1 MTDLKID
8 ESSWE
13 PTGNPR
19 VLWVALIT
27 FIYGFSVWAINSS
40 LAPYLKDW
48 YGFSTSEVLLVAA
61 MSPLFAAVTSLLL
74 GIASDMW
81 GGRIIFTLL
90 LLFLPF
96 PMIGYMFANSYFMFL
111 SAGIFM
117 GLGGASFIIGN
128 THVAVWYP
136 KERQGAALG
145 LYAFGNVG
153 VALGMILVP
162 FMINNVLGGAPGTDL
177 PPKFSLGPYYFL
189 EGWRLIFPVYA
200 VLSLILAFVYWKMTS
215 EPPSR
220 DRKITFASIASV
232 YKSSA
237 LPWILAYLYG
247 ATFGALMFSAAFLPT
262 YLVDQYDIDKQ
273 TAIMFFVPVFVL
285 LVSGARPFSGWLGDR
300 YNPRKL
306 LIYSLSAQLVLAAA
320 LVAQLPFPWQMSL
333 LYAIAV
339 LYGAGASL
347 VVKII
352 PLYFKEVGAVTGLAK
367 TAGASTGAVMTIV
380 MSTVKGT
387 TGEYTYGWLIWTV
400 AIALALVLA
409 LRPQPYKR
417 AADAHSKVETLL
429 T

>member
-1 MTDLKID
+1 ML
-8 ESSWE
+8 
-13 PTGNPR
+13 
-19 VLWVALIT
+19 
-27 FIYGFSVWAINSS
+27 
-40 LAPYLKDW
+40 
-48 YGFSTSEVLLVAA
+48 
-61 MSPLFAAVTSLLL
+61 
-74 GIASDMW
+74 
-81 GGRIIFTLL
+81 
-90 LLFLPF
+90 
-96 PMIGYMFANSYFMFL
+96 
-111 SAGIFM
+111 
-117 GLGGASFIIGN
+117 
-128 THVAVWYP
+128 
-136 KERQGAALG
+136 
-145 LYAFGNVG
+145 
-153 VALGMILVP
+153 
-162 FMINNVLGGAPGTDL
+162 
-177 PPKFSLGPYYFL
+177 
-189 EGWRLIFPVYA
+189 
-200 VLSLILAFVYWKMTS
+200 
-215 EPPSR
+215 
-220 DRKITFASIASV
+220 
-232 YKSSA
+232 
-237 LPWILAYLYG
+237 
-247 ATFGALMFSAAFLPT
+247 
-262 YLVDQYDIDKQ
+262 
-273 TAIMFFVPVFVL
+273 FVPVFVL

>member
-1 MTDLKID
+1 MTDLKKE

-13 PTGNPR
+13 PTGNPK

-27 FIYGFSVWAINSS
+27 FTYGFSVWAINSS

-48 YGFSTSEVLLVAA
+48 YGFSTSDVLLVAA

-96 PMIGYMFANSYFMFL
+96 PMIGYMFADSYYAFL
-111 SAGIFM
+111 AVGIFM

-136 KERQGAALG
+136 KKRQGAALG

-162 FMINNVLGGAPGTDL
+162 FLLNNVLGGAPGSDL
-177 PPKFSLGPYYFL
+177 PPKISLGPF
-189 EGWRLIFPVYA
+189 EGWRLIFPIYA
-200 VLSLILAFVYWKMTS
+200 VLSLILAFVYWTMTS
-215 EPPSR
+215 EPPNR
-220 DRKITFASIASV
+220 GRGITFASIASV

-247 ATFGALMFSAAFLPT
+247 ATFGALMFNAAFLPT
-262 YLVDQYDIDKQ
+262 YLVDQYGIDKP
-273 TAIMFFVPVFVL
+273 TAIMVFVPIFVL
-285 LVSGARPFSGWLGDR
+285 LVAGARPFSGWLGDR
-300 YNPRKL
+300 YNPRTL
-306 LIYSLSAQLVLAAA
+306 LIYSLSAQLALAAA
-320 LVAQLPFPWQMSL
+320 LVAQLPFYWQMSI
-333 LYAIAV
+333 LYAVAV
-339 LYGAGASL
+339 LYGGGASL

-367 TAGASTGAVMTIV
+367 TAGASTGAIMTII
-380 MSTVKGT
+380 MSQVKGA
-387 TGEYTYGWLIWTV
+387 TGGYTYGWLIWTV
-400 AIALALVLA
+400 AIAFALFLA
-409 LRPQPYKR
+409 LRPQPYER
-417 AADAHSKVETLL
+417 GAAAASQPAS
-429 T
+429 

>member
-1 MTDLKID
+1 MSETNNEKGNVEDGG
-8 ESSWE
+8 SWN

-27 FIYGFSVWAINSS
+27 FTYGFSVWAINSS
-40 LAPYLKDW
+40 LAPYLRDW
-48 YGFSTSEVLLVAA
+48 YGYSTSEVLIVAA

-81 GGRIIFTLL
+81 GGRRIFTLL

-96 PMIGYMFANSYFMFL
+96 PMIGYMFADSYFMFL
-111 SAGIFM
+111 LVGIFM

-128 THVAVWYP
+128 AHVAVWYP

-153 VALGMILVP
+153 VAVGMILVP
-162 FMINNVLGGAPGTDL
+162 FLLNNVLGGAPGSDL
-177 PPKFSLGPYYFL
+177 PPKFSLGPFA
-189 EGWRLIFPVYA
+189 GWRLIFPIYA
-200 VLSLILAFVYWKMTS
+200 ALSLILAFVYWTMTS

-220 DRKITFASIASV
+220 DRRITFAGIASV
-232 YKSSA
+232 YKSSV

-247 ATFGALMFSAAFLPT
+247 ATFGALMFNSAFLPT
-262 YLVDQYDIDKQ
+262 YFVDQYDIAKPK
-273 TAIMFFVPVFVL
+273 AIMFFVPVFVL
-285 LVSGARPFSGWLGDR
+285 LVSGARPISGWLGDR

-306 LIYSLSAQLVLAAA
+306 LCYCLGVEMVLAAA
-320 LVAQLPFPWQMSL
+320 LCAQLPFLWQLSL
-333 LYAIAV
+333 LYAIAI
-339 LYGAGASL
+339 LYGTGASL
-347 VVKII
+347 VVKLI

-380 MSTVKGT
+380 MSTVKGA
-387 TGEYTYGWLIWTV
+387 TGEYTYGWFIWTA

-409 LRPQPYKR
+409 LMPQPYR
-417 AADAHSKVETLL
+417 MRRS
-429 T
+429 